1 MTKQDLMAAFLKILG
16 VVFATLAVLN
26 IGTLFMPLEF
36 MGSTVRDN
44 QFWGFIGMMVV
55 FFITILAIVF
65 VLFRWSDRIAGMLV
79 RDNAPLPPLVTGEW
93 EKPLFILS
101 LRVAGVVCLIS
112 GVPGVIYHLIQVIYA
127 SWSSLFGPGY
137 GNISWSYFLRDI
149 VLVVL
154 GAYLL
159 RGGKHMVRF
168 GFREP

>member
-1 MTKQDLMAAFLKILG
+1 MTKRDLLAAFLKILG
-16 VVFATLAVLN
+16 VVFATFTVFNLA
-26 IGTLFMPLEF
+26 TLFMPLEF
-36 MGSTVRDN
+36 VGSTVRDN
-44 QFWGFIGMMVV
+44 QFWVTIGLTAV
-55 FFITILAIVF
+55 FFIAILAIVF
-65 VLFRWSDRIAGMLV
+65 VLLRWGDGIARMLE
-79 RDNAPLPPLVTGEW
+79 RDSSPLPPLVTGDW

-127 SWSSLFGPGY
+127 AWSSLY
-137 GNISWSYFLRDI
+137 GNISWSYLLRDI

-159 RGGKHMVRF
+159 RGGKHVVRF